1 MTMNNHSIGFVGAGN
16 MAQAIM
22 GGLIKTGTPAS
33 NIYISEP
40 NGELA
45 TNLNEK
51 LGINIVHSST
61 ELFTHCDVIVLA
73 VKPQV
78 MRKVLTDLQGVTLRE
93 NAFIV
98 SVAAGLPISL
108 MQDWLAQSSPI
119 IRVMPNTPALV
130 GAGVSGLFASE
141 QVSEAQ
147 KQIGESVLRAVGSV
161 VWVDQEHL
169 IDSITAIS
177 GSGPAYFFYFIE
189 ALEQAALQNGLN
201 AEQAKL
207 LSLETAFG
215 AAKLALESD
224 VSAATLRQRVTSPGG
239 TTQAALEV
247 FKANDLPGSVDAAVT
262 AAVLRAKMLAEQ
274 AAE

>member
-1 MTMNNHSIGFVGAGN
+1 MTMKNKKIGFVGAGN

-22 GGLIKTGTPAS
+22 GGLIKNGTPAS
-33 NIYISEP
+33 SIFISEP
-40 NGELA
+40 NSELA
-45 TNLNEK
+45 ATLSENLGLTVVN
-51 LGINIVHSST
+51 SSAA
-61 ELFTHCDVIVLA
+61 LFTHCDVIVLA
-73 VKPQV
+73 IKPQV
-78 MRKVLTDLQGVTLRE
+78 MRKVLTDLRGITLRE

-108 MQDWLAQSSPI
+108 MQDWLAEASPI

-147 KQIGESVLRAVGSV
+147 KQVGESVLRAVGSV

-247 FKANDLPGSVDAAVT
+247 LKANDLLGSVDAAVT
-262 AAVLRAKMLAEQ
+262 AAVLRAKALGEQ